1 MDNFKRK
8 SNRNRNPRSVA
19 QYQSTVVKKPRV
31 ARVPRTV
38 AQDLPVAPVPVMKK
52 SRVHRTHVS
61 QPRTVAQ
68 DLPIAPVMKKPRV
81 PRTVAQDLP
90 VAPQKFDDMSDY
102 ATPNYDKGPGVLSRV
117 GDHLKRNWKKYAL
130 GSAVA
135 AAAGV
140 GIPAVVNRYKPYYTG
155 EKTPETPVPTPPP
168 PQVPA
173 SSIDKYKQVASAF
186 GANSPQ
192 AIQYLRKAPNSQD
205 FVKHLKDK
213 QDADLRQQT
222 GGNTSPPF

>member
-38 AQDLPVAPVPVMKK
+38 AQDLPVAP
-52 SRVHRTHVS
+52 
-61 QPRTVAQ
+61 
-68 DLPIAPVMKKPRV
+68 
-81 PRTVAQDLP
+81 
-90 VAPQKFDDMSDY
+90 QKFDDTSDY
-102 ATPNYDKGPGVLSRV
+102 ATSDYDKGPGVLSRV

-130 GSAVA
+130 GGAVA

-155 EKTPETPVPTPPP
+155 EKTPETPVPTPSSTPVSSTSPP